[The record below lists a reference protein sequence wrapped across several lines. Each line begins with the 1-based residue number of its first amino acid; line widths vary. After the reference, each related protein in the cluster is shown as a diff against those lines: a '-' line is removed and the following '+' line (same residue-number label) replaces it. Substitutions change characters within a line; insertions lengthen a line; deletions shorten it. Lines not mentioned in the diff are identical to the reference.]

1 MGAGQGAPAF
11 GAPEPPPGPMGPGPG
26 PGQFGAPPA
35 YFGPP
40 PTSGVAGSAR
50 FGGLL
55 PTQMSKPLIVTLSS
69 GLAVVL
75 VVALIWV
82 IAAVSGGSGS
92 SGGGSAGDAV
102 QGYLQ
107 ALARGD
113 AAAALAFGQDQPA
126 STALLSNDILKK
138 QIDQWPITN
147 IRILSDD
154 STTQSYPGVG
164 MAQVHVTANFG
175 PHTSDA
181 TIFVQKNNDGEWKL
195 PTASIKIAGSQSGLA
210 VVGGAAKT
218 ATLFGEPVP
227 PEGTYV
233 FPGYLDIGSTS
244 PYVDVT
250 SNSPLLLD
258 NIGLVGLPAKMLLA
272 PYVTTMELNG
282 EGRQAVREA
291 IDAAYA
297 SCRDSNL
304 LAPPKPCP
312 AQLPASTGID
322 GTVSWGPADTSDIEI
337 KTFLPTD
344 MTVLVTGTVTIPVT
358 LQSSRGG
365 LEGPVDS
372 YLVTRVDV
380 SQTPPTL
387 I

>member
-1 MGAGQGAPAF
+1 M
-11 GAPEPPPGPMGPGPG
+11 
-26 PGQFGAPPA
+26 QFGAPPA

-40 PTSGVAGSAR
+40 PAHFGPPAVPAVAGSAR

-82 IAAVSGGSGS
+82 IAGVSGGSGS

-126 STALLSNDILKK
+126 STELLSNEILQR

-181 TIFVQKNNDGEWKL
+181 TIFVKKNSDGHWKL

-218 ATLFGEPVP
+218 ATLFGKLVP

-233 FPGYLDIGSTS
+233 FPGYLDIGSSS
-244 PYVDVT
+244 PYVDVK

-272 PYVTTMELNG
+272 PYVTTMVLND
-282 EGRQAVREA
+282 EGRQAAREA
-291 IDAAYA
+291 VDAAFA
-297 SCRDSNL
+297 SCRDSDL

-312 AQLPASTGID
+312 VQLPASTGID
-322 GTVSWGPADTSDIEI
+322 GTVSWGAADTSDIEI

-344 MTVLVTGTVTIPVT
+344 MTVLVTGKVIVQVS
-358 LQSSRGG
+358 LQSSRGR

-372 YLVTRVDV
+372 QLVTRVDM
-380 SQTPPTL
+380 SHTPPTL
-387 I
+387 T